1 MSRDDLHDNHDIP
14 SFAAS
19 RDEAV
24 TSAPRGAPPSARP
37 RGGAPTPTSG
47 GGSVVGRLVLTLA
60 VVGAAVACAWAW
72 QLQKTLDAT
81 QQELAKTG
89 QRVGNLEL
97 LLSDTDETLN
107 ESAAKINE
115 DMSFWKTEIR
125 KLWDWRNKE
134 AKPALDK
141 LEKQVASANSSI
153 KGLKTTADSNSKTL
167 KNLQTDLAALKKLSG
182 DLERMAATAKR
193 AQTDV
198 ERLADGVNK
207 ARLERAALNKRVD
220 SNEEWIES
228 INAFRKQVNANI
240 SRLES
245 QIRAATAA
253 PGVQPLQ

>member
-1 MSRDDLHDNHDIP
+1 MSRDDDHDIP

-37 RGGAPTPTSG
+37 RGAAAPASGG
-47 GGSVVGRLVLTLA
+47 GGSVLGRLVLTVA
-60 VVGAAVACAWAW
+60 FVAAAVACAWAW
-72 QLQKTLDAT
+72 QLQMAMDQT
-81 QQELAKTG
+81 QRELAATIE
-89 QRVGNLEL
+89 RVSELEL
-97 LLSDTDETLN
+97 YLSDTDETFN
-107 ESAAKINE
+107 QRATKINE
-115 DMSFWKTEIR
+115 DVDFWKTEIR

-134 AKPALDK
+134 AKPALEK
-141 LEKQVASANSSI
+141 LETQMSSANTNI
-153 KGLKTTADSNSKTL
+153 KRLRTASDEQGNDLKTMRN
-167 KNLQTDLAALKKLSG
+167 DLAQLKKLSG

-207 ARLERAALNKRVD
+207 ATLERAALNKRVD

-228 INAFRKQVNANI
+228 INAFRRQVNANI

-245 QIRAATAA
+245 QIRAVNSA
-253 PGVQPLQ
+253 PPAQPLQ